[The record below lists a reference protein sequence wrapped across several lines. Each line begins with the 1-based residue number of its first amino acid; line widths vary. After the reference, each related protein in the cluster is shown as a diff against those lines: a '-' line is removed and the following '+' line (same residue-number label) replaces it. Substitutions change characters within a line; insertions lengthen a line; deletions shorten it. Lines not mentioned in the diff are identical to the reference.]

1 MFGVSEQG
9 TLRGMG
15 SLSSDQLARLS
26 PEERLALIG
35 ELWDSLSDA
44 DVPLPEA
51 QQAELSR
58 RLSSLDQDL
67 SKAVEWEELR
77 AELARRRP

>member
-1 MFGVSEQG
+1 
-9 TLRGMG
+9 MG

-67 SKAVEWEELR
+67 SQSRQVGR
-77 AELARRRP
+77 VARRP

>member
-1 MFGVSEQG
+1 MA
-9 TLRGMG
+9 
-15 SLSSDQLARLS
+15 SLNSYELARLS

-67 SKAVEWEELR
+67 SKAVKWEELR

>member
-1 MFGVSEQG
+1 
-9 TLRGMG
+9 MG